1 MAEKADKQK
10 RNAIRIPASLVVKFL
25 HHGSICYGLIT
36 DLSENGM
43 RINSGVCL
51 PSNSSLKLLL
61 PLKEEVLE
69 LPVKVRRLVETDAFY
84 DIMGVEV
91 LKPPQKYIQI
101 VDSFKSAYGV

>member
-1 MAEKADKQK
+1 MKRKTENQK
-10 RNAIRIPASLVVKFL
+10 RSAVRIPASLVVKFM
-25 HHGSICYGLIT
+25 HRGSVCYGLIT
-36 DLSENGM
+36 DISQNGM

-51 PSNSSLKLLL
+51 PANSSLKLML

-91 LKPPQKYIQI
+91 LKPPEKYIQI
-101 VDSFKSAYGV
+101 VENFKCAYEA